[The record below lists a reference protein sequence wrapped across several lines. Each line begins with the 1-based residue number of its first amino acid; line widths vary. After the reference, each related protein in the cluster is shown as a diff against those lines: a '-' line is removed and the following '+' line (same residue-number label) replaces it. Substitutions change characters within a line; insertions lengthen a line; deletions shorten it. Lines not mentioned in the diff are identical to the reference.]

1 MDYKIRRFKKGDEEE
16 IVLLI
21 RRTLREVNI
30 KDYSKEKIEEI
41 AKEFSPTIILN
52 RAKSFHM
59 YVAVVYDLIVGVGS
73 IGPYWNS
80 LTEYCLLNLYVLP
93 EYENMGIGKAILN
106 ALEEDEYFKSAKR
119 IEVSSTIS
127 AVSFYKHMGYVFKK
141 GGDKL
146 DLEGY
151 YKLEK
156 FPHKN

>member
-16 IVLLI
+16 IVSLI
-21 RRTLREVNI
+21 YRTLREVNI
-30 KDYSKEKIEEI
+30 KDYSKETIEKIV
-41 AKEFSPTIILN
+41 KEFSPNIILN

-59 YVAVVYDLIVGVGS
+59 YVAVVSDLIVGVGA
-73 IGPYWNS
+73 IGPYWDS
-80 LTEYCLLNLYVLP
+80 LTEYCILNLYVLP

-106 ALEEDEYFKSAKR
+106 ALEEDEFFRKAER

>member
-1 MDYKIRRFKKGDEEE
+1 MDYKIRRFKKGDEDA
-16 IVLLI
+16 IVSLI

-30 KDYSKEKIEEI
+30 KDYSKETIKKIV
-41 AKEFSPTIILN
+41 KEFSPNIILN

-59 YVAVVYDLIVGVGS
+59 YVAVVSDLIVGVGA
-73 IGPYWNS
+73 IGPYWDS
-80 LTEYCLLNLYVLP
+80 STEYCILNLYVLP

-106 ALEEDEYFKSAKR
+106 ALEEDEFFRKAER

-141 GGDKL
+141 DGDKL

-151 YKLEK
+151 YRLEK